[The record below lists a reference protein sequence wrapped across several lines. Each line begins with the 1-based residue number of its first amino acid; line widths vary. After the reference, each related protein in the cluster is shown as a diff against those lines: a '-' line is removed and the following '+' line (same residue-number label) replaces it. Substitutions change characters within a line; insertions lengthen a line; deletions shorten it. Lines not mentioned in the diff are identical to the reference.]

1 MTAKNPEAV
10 YACVNYGEAV
20 CPYEIKEQAICIDA
34 DIGKVIDDLID
45 LTLACGR

>member
-20 CPYEIKEQAICIDA
+20 CPEEIWERAICIDG
-34 DIGKVIDDLID
+34 DVGTVLEDL
-45 LTLACGR
+45 G